1 MIDAYAVGGNG
12 GSLAIKY
19 WDILKFPNFPD
30 YKEKEITKLYHN
42 PVPYNSS
49 DCTLDNFLEYD
60 DAFNTV
66 AGIYELDKS
75 MKYLQE
81 KLEKAIDD
89 IANDNIVNILF

>member
-1 MIDAYAVGGNG
+1 
-12 GSLAIKY
+12 
-19 WDILKFPNFPD
+19 
-30 YKEKEITKLYHN
+30 
-42 PVPYNSS
+42 
-49 DCTLDNFLEYD
+49 LDDFLEYD

>member
-1 MIDAYAVGGNG
+1 MD
-12 GSLAIKY
+12 
-19 WDILKFPNFPD
+19 D
-30 YKEKEITKLYHN
+30 
-42 PVPYNSS
+42 
-49 DCTLDNFLEYD
+49 FLEYD

-89 IANDNIVNILF
+89 IANDNIVNILFWVDFFLEIHFVVTKIDLDL